1 MSSVD
6 RNILRISVF
15 EIIHCDD
22 IPYKVTINEAV
33 DLGKK
38 YGTED
43 SGSFING
50 ILDYIVSEIGKEGI
64 TEPATLS

>member
-1 MSSVD
+1 MSLGRAAGLVALS
-6 RNILRISVF
+6 F
-15 EIIHCDD
+15 C
-22 IPYKVTINEAV
+22 INEAV

-38 YGTED
+38 YGTDD

-64 TEPATLS
+64 PEPATLS